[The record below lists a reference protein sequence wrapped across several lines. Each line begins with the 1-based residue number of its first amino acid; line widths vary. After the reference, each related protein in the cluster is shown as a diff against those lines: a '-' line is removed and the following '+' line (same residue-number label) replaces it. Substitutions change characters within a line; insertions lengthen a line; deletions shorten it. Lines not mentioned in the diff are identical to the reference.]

1 MQLLS
6 RPDADRSQRYPGSDR
21 FHDVHKPHGREFRN
35 KHLSTRHPLDTVN
48 DEAHPLIQ
56 SDPESSHSFVGDR
69 HRSVA
74 SLLQKQGNDAA
85 PATHNIPVTNTA
97 EHGLPTGV
105 RVGLDEQ
112 LLRHQLRRAIE
123 VDWTDRFVG
132 TNEYDLRHAGVDGSV
147 DHVRAPI
154 DIRLDRFQ
162 GVVLRRRNLLEG
174 CRVHHD
180 VDPIHGPVETAFVAH
195 VSNQEANLLITE
207 LLTHLELLQLIARQD
222 PKSLE
227 VVLLKDDFGELV
239 PERTRPAR
247 YEDNLTVKRHDD
259 PSVGG
264 LPAPKFS

>member
-1 MQLLS
+1 M
-6 RPDADRSQRYPGSDR
+6 
-21 FHDVHKPHGREFRN
+21 
-35 KHLSTRHPLDTVN
+35 
-48 DEAHPLIQ
+48 
-56 SDPESSHSFVGDR
+56 
-69 HRSVA
+69 
-74 SLLQKQGNDAA
+74 
-85 PATHNIPVTNTA
+85 
-97 EHGLPTGV
+97 
-105 RVGLDEQ
+105 
-112 LLRHQLRRAIE
+112 
-123 VDWTDRFVG
+123 
-132 TNEYDLRHAGVDGSV
+132 
-147 DHVRAPI
+147 
-154 DIRLDRFQ
+154 
-162 GVVLRRRNLLEG
+162 
-174 CRVHHD
+174 HHD